1 MRRGWFIALYSMGV
15 FFYTPPLSANEYKVV
30 LGSYNTLESAD
41 NRLKKLEKEF
51 TGDYWG
57 IQNKYGCK
65 IVARSSGR
73 AFLIAA
79 EPLKSREDAFAVRKR
94 FRSLFSDAYIDKY
107 YGTKSS
113 EIIDEVLR
121 SKKVQLL
128 DNTTNTE
135 NNLTHSE
142 SGLDQQKSRDHK
154 LENVSLTSPNVDF
167 FIENF
172 IAESI
177 VNSPSILSKISMVN
191 SALSSE
197 EAAKWQYFPTPT
209 LSTEQGKGGER
220 TSIARLQQ
228 PLWSGGR
235 IDAEYNKAKSTTG
248 AAKMSVDEI
257 RQNVILSISQAFNS
271 VITAYGHVLVYRDAI
286 ARLEKHKEMIVR
298 RITQG
303 ISPQSELLLV
313 NARLVQAKTDYSI
326 ALAAQE
332 RALAGLEQWVSR
344 KVTISELSPILP
356 QESCSAHLPPV
367 YQNNHFLE
375 EVLTSHPGVLR
386 YNEQIRA
393 AQYDVEIKKAALMPN
408 LYAKVEK
415 QWSSVSPDSGD
426 PILFNIGI
434 QYTPGAG
441 LSSLSAVEAA
451 RANLIALEN
460 DKKAFEYE
468 LKQKVSSEWSDYL
481 FTSQR
486 YENYLIAIDSTQ
498 KTAESYERLFIAG
511 KRSWLDVL
519 NAEREWMTAQ
529 ITLSDV
535 QAYLIST
542 PVRLKIYANEMI
554 WLKGNK

>member
-65 IVARSSGR
+65 IVARSSER

-121 SKKVQLL
+121 SKKVHSL

-135 NNLTHSE
+135 NNLTRSE
-142 SGLDQQKSRDHK
+142 SGSDQQKSREHK
-154 LENVSLTSPNVDF
+154 LENVSLTSPNVDS

-235 IDAEYNKAKSTTG
+235 IDAEYNKAKSATG

-286 ARLEKHKEMIVR
+286 VRLEKHKEMIVR

-367 YQNNHFLE
+367 YQNSHFLE

>member
-1 MRRGWFIALYSMGV
+1 MRRGWFIALYSMGI
-15 FFYTPPLSANEYKVV
+15 FFYTPLSAANEYKVV
-30 LGSYNTLESAD
+30 LGSYNTLQSAE
-41 NRLKKLEKEF
+41 NRLKQLEKQLS
-51 TGDYWG
+51 GDYG
-57 IQNKYGCK
+57 SIQNKYGCT
-65 IVARSSGR
+65 IVARPSGR

-79 EPLKSREDAFAVRKR
+79 EPLKSKEDASAVRKR
-94 FRSLFSDAYIDKY
+94 FSPLFSDAYIDKY
-107 YGTKSS
+107 YGTKSP
-113 EIIDEVLR
+113 ETTAEPLPP
-121 SKKVQLL
+121 KKVETP
-128 DNTTNTE
+128 NSTTTLETPQRRSDSNQSHT
-135 NNLTHSE
+135 SI
-142 SGLDQQKSRDHK
+142 
-154 LENVSLTSPNVDF
+154 LENAMLTSPKVEL

-177 VNSPSILSKISMVN
+177 ANSPSILSKVSMVN

-228 PLWSGGR
+228 PLWAGGR

-248 AAKMSVDEI
+248 AAKMSVDEV

-286 ARLEKHKEMIVR
+286 ERLEKHKEMIVR

-344 KVTISELSPILP
+344 KVTIDELSPILP
-356 QESCSAHLPPV
+356 QRSCGALLPPV
-367 YQNNHFLE
+367 YQNGRFVE
-375 EVLTSHPGVLR
+375 EVLTTHPGILR
-386 YNEQIRA
+386 YNEQLRA
-393 AQYDVEIKKAALMPN
+393 AQYDVDIKKAALMPN

-426 PILFNIGI
+426 PILFNIGV

-441 LSSLSAVEAA
+441 LSSLSAVETA

-460 DKKAFEYE
+460 DKKAFEFE

-519 NAEREWMTAQ
+519 NAEREWTSAQ

-554 WLKGNK
+554 WHKGNK

>member
-1 MRRGWFIALYSMGV
+1 MRRGWFIAFCSMGI
-15 FFYTPPLSANEYKVV
+15 FLYTPLLAADEYKVV
-30 LGSYNTLESAD
+30 LGSYNTLQSAE
-41 NRLKKLEKEF
+41 NRLKQLEKQLS
-51 TGDYWG
+51 GDYG
-57 IQNKYGCK
+57 SIQNKYGCT
-65 IVARSSGR
+65 IVARPSGR

-79 EPLKSREDAFAVRKR
+79 EPLKSRQDASDVRKR
-94 FRSLFSDAYIDKY
+94 FSPLFSDAYIDKY
-107 YGTKSS
+107 YGTKSGKTKIEPMLPKIVELPS
-113 EIIDEVLR
+113 G
-121 SKKVQLL
+121 
-128 DNTTNTE
+128 T
-135 NNLTHSE
+135 THSE
-142 SGLDQQKSRDHK
+142 TKHERSDSDKKQSGRYILDNSTFTNPKVES
-154 LENVSLTSPNVDF
+154 

-177 VNSPSILSKISMVN
+177 ANSPSILSKVSMVN

-235 IDAEYNKAKSTTG
+235 IDAEYHKAQSTTS
-248 AAKMSVDEI
+248 AAKMSVDEV
-257 RQNVILSISQAFNS
+257 RQNVVLSISQAFNS

-286 ARLEKHKEMIVR
+286 NRLENHKEMIVR

-303 ISPQSELLLV
+303 VSPQSELLLI
-313 NARLVQAKTDYSI
+313 NARLIQAKTDYSI

-344 KVTISELSPILP
+344 KVTIDELSPILP
-356 QESCSAHLPPV
+356 QRACGALLPPI
-367 YQNNHFLE
+367 YQNSRFME
-375 EVLTSHPGVLR
+375 EVMTTHPGLLR
-386 YNEQIRA
+386 YNEQIRS

-415 QWSSVSPDSGD
+415 QWSSTSTENGD
-426 PILFNIGI
+426 PILFNIGV

-460 DKKAFEYE
+460 DKKAFEFE
-468 LKQKVSSEWSDYL
+468 LKQKVSSEQSDYH
-481 FTSQR
+481 FTSER

-519 NAEREWMTAQ
+519 NAEREWTSAQ

-554 WLKGNK
+554 WHKGNK